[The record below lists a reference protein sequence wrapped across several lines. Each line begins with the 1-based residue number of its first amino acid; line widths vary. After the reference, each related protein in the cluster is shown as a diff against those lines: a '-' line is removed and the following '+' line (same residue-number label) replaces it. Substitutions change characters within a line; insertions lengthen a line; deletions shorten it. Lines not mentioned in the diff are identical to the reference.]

1 VQGRTLNFGL
11 SEGAMITSG
20 AWFLEMTH
28 DFKSWERLVEFS
40 PGNVAAFAQDT
51 VPEGDFR
58 PRFYGAIFGFIKEE
72 RVRFAKRAVRTVL
85 PISVS
90 FQESRKHQTVMSGR
104 PT

>member
-1 VQGRTLNFGL
+1 MLTALRTTEIRHFELNIGVQGRTLNFGL

-20 AWFLEMTH
+20 SWFLEMTR

-58 PRFYGAIFGFIKEE
+58 PRFYRAIL
-72 RVRFAKRAVRTVL
+72 VN
-85 PISVS
+85 
-90 FQESRKHQTVMSGR
+90 
-104 PT
+104 